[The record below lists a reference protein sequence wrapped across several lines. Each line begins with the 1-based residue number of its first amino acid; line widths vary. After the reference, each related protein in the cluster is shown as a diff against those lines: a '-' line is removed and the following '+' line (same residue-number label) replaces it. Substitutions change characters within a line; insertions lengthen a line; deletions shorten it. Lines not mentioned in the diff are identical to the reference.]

1 MQYIVTSEEMKFYD
15 ESTIRKVGIPALVLM
30 ERAAL
35 ETADIIWRNAKK
47 ISRIIV
53 FAGTGNNGG
62 DGLAVGRILSQRGI
76 DVTFYLVGDESR
88 VSEETKTQISII
100 RNLGLSILSKLPQ
113 AEYDIV
119 IDSLFGTGLS
129 RNIAGV
135 YEKAVKDIG
144 ALKARGAM
152 ERQDIIFIR
161 EKKRRVSFLSDIS
174 VLRSSSFPK
183 RGHLIFRLAQKR

>member
-135 YEKAVKDIG
+135 YEKAV
-144 ALKARGAM
+144 
-152 ERQDIIFIR
+152 
-161 EKKRRVSFLSDIS
+161 
-174 VLRSSSFPK
+174 
-183 RGHLIFRLAQKR
+183 

>member
-76 DVTFYLVGDESR
+76 DVTLIG
-88 VSEETKTQISII
+88 IC
-100 RNLGLSILSKLPQ
+100 
-113 AEYDIV
+113 
-119 IDSLFGTGLS
+119 SLHYQNST
-129 RNIAGV
+129 
-135 YEKAVKDIG
+135 
-144 ALKARGAM
+144 
-152 ERQDIIFIR
+152 
-161 EKKRRVSFLSDIS
+161 
-174 VLRSSSFPK
+174 
-183 RGHLIFRLAQKR
+183 